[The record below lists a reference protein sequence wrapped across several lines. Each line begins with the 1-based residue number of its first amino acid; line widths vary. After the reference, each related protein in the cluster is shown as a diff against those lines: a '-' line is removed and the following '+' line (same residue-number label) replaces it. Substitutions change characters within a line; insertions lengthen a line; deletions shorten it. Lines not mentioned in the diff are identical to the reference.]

1 MLLFGDVFYTEKA
14 MDRIVSKASTS
25 TEVLFY
31 GRKKGSASTGKPWQ
45 EIFAMSFQKTH
56 NEDVLMQLEEL
67 KQQFDR
73 KEITR
78 FLTWEIYKQLNGVSL
93 DQVPIT
99 QFSKTFINI
108 DDFTDDFDFP
118 VDYDRWINNYNKKKA
133 SDGIF
138 GFFRFKK

>member
-1 MLLFGDVFYTEKA
+1 
-14 MDRIVSKASTS
+14 
-25 TEVLFY
+25 
-31 GRKKGSASTGKPWQ
+31 
-45 EIFAMSFQKTH
+45 MSFQKTH